1 MGPPLSLGSGT
12 GGTGGTE
19 LSGTNEVVG
28 LISAVSLF
36 NGGLLLNEGSG
47 PQNSAADL
55 ISAVG

>member
-1 MGPPLSLGSGT
+1 MGPPLVFGLGT
-12 GGTGGTE
+12 GDAE

-47 PQNSAADL
+47 PQNSATDL